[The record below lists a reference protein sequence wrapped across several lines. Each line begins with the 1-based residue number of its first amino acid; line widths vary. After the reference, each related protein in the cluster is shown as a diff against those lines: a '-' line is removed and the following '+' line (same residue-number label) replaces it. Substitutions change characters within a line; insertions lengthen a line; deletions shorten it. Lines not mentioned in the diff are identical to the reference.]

1 MNFWGPSDVHFTI
14 VLMSSCLTAF
24 SRWQVRSTLQVEI
37 WSHVSE
43 LPIQLRDNLA
53 YSLGDGLSID
63 EKLPILS
70 LDYTIE
76 LAIGA
81 IILQYVD

>member
-1 MNFWGPSDVHFTI
+1 M
-14 VLMSSCLTAF
+14 
-24 SRWQVRSTLQVEI
+24 EI

>member
-1 MNFWGPSDVHFTI
+1 M
-14 VLMSSCLTAF
+14 
-24 SRWQVRSTLQVEI
+24 E
-37 WSHVSE
+37 SHVSE

-70 LDYTIE
+70 LDYTVE